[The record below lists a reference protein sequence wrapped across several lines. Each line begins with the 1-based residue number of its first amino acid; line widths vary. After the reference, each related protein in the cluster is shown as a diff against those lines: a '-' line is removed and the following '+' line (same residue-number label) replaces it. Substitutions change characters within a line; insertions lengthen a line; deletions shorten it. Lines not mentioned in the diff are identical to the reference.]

1 MITNIRDIT
10 DELTLTAAR
19 TLLGAVK
26 TAPHAKGVDI
36 LEAAVISGD
45 ELAALVAH
53 MKTMGQAP
61 GRAFFIRDASNI
73 EQSPCV
79 MLVGTHLKNQGL
91 NCEHCGFATCGE
103 KPDLYPCALNALDV
117 GIALGSAA
125 SRAADMRIDSR
136 IMFSA
141 GLAAQELGFLGEN
154 VHLVFAL
161 PLSITAKSP
170 YFDRG

>member
-1 MITNIRDIT
+1 MITNVRDIT

-45 ELAALVAH
+45 ELAALVTH
-53 MKTMGQAP
+53 MKAMGQAP

-79 MLVGTHLKNQGL
+79 MLVGTHLK
-91 NCEHCGFATCGE
+91 T
-103 KPDLYPCALNALDV
+103 KDLIVNTAVLQLVARSLIYTLALLM
-117 GIALGSAA
+117 LL
-125 SRAADMRIDSR
+125 M
-136 IMFSA
+136 
-141 GLAAQELGFLGEN
+141 
-154 VHLVFAL
+154 
-161 PLSITAKSP
+161 
-170 YFDRG
+170 